1 MLKVSNVEQDN
12 KRKNYCLTK
21 VCYNNCLC
29 DSNSEMVSCAIVSKV
44 MFPQAANLN
53 LHVPSTVIDEC
64 IRY

>member
-1 MLKVSNVEQDN
+1 MSKVSNVEQDN

-53 LHVPSTVIDEC
+53 LHVSSTVIDEC